1 MKFRKISIG
10 KRGKAIAIHL
20 SAWLVYGGFIYIANV
35 LIKPNATVVNVLFYL
50 VPFCLTFYLSI
61 YFLGLYSKKG
71 ILWGIASFFLVFI
84 VMSGIGYL
92 YIYLILPLM
101 GVIVYS
107 STEFG
112 FFLQE
117 AMLGY
122 FKYFSLALLYFYVN
136 LSFKKDKKLRDL
148 LAEKH
153 RLEMQKA
160 QNELE
165 NAELKQQ
172 ELKAQQEKLQYEYA
186 FLRAQINPHFLH
198 NTLNMLFSE
207 ALNYS
212 SDLADNILRLSSIM
226 RYSLESLEYDSGK
239 VMIEKELEHLQT
251 LIDINNLRFDKTK
264 NIIYE
269 VSGTIEGQMVP
280 PLAFITIV
288 ENAFKYGDLK
298 DPEHPLRINVEL
310 KRNEV
315 AFFCN
320 NKKKVNAI
328 QFSSF
333 NIGISNLTKRLD
345 AAFKDKYQMNAI
357 NEKEFYN
364 FELKIKN

>member
-1 MKFRKISIG
+1 
-10 KRGKAIAIHL
+10 
-20 SAWLVYGGFIYIANV
+20 
-35 LIKPNATVVNVLFYL
+35 
-50 VPFCLTFYLSI
+50 
-61 YFLGLYSKKG
+61 
-71 ILWGIASFFLVFI
+71 
-84 VMSGIGYL
+84 MSGIGYL
-92 YIYLILPLM
+92 YTYIVLPFW
-101 GVIVYS
+101 GIIVYS
-107 STEFG
+107 STQFEA
-112 FFLQE
+112 FLQE

-122 FKYFSLALLYFYVN
+122 FKYFSFALLYFYVQV
-136 LSFKKDKKLRDL
+136 SFKKDRSLRIL
-148 LAEKH
+148 QEEKFK
-153 RLEMQKA
+153 LEMQKS

-165 NAELKQQ
+165 NAQLKQQ

-212 SDLADNILRLSSIM
+212 PELAENILRLSSIM
-226 RYSLESLEYDSGK
+226 RYSLESVEYDSGK

-264 NIIYE
+264 NILYK
-269 VSGTIEGQMVP
+269 VKGVVKGQMVP

-298 DPEHPLRINVEL
+298 DPAYPLRIEVEL
-310 KRNEV
+310 KDKEV
-315 AFFCN
+315 FFFCS
-320 NKKKVNAI
+320 NKKKANTM

-333 NIGISNLTKRLD
+333 NIGISNLTRRLD